1 MKEVKLTKV
10 SRDEVATLQAELQA
24 YADIER
30 LGYNFWS
37 NEDFLNAILAVDI
50 AHRLWIFFRRKVE
63 AEQSQFSMRFKI
75 NEAVIILK
83 CCHWERDGRGEYEKH
98 VVEKYKNIIDQQL
111 ISLVHVTHQKPGSLP
126 VPQQ

>member
-24 YADIER
+24 YADIQR

-37 NEDFLNAILAVDI
+37 NEDFLNAILTVDI
-50 AHRLWIFFRRKVE
+50 AQRLWIVFRRKVE
-63 AEQSQFSMRFKI
+63 AERSQFTMTFKI

-83 CCHWERDGRGEYEKH
+83 CCHWKRDGRNDYEKH

-111 ISLVHVTHQKPGSLP
+111 VNLIHVTHQKPDSLP

>member
-1 MKEVKLTKV
+1 MKDVKLTKV
-10 SRDEVATLQAELQA
+10 SRDEVATLQAELHA
-24 YADIER
+24 YANIQR

-63 AEQSQFSMRFKI
+63 ADQHQFSMRFKI

-83 CCHWERDGRGEYEKH
+83 CCYWPRDGRGEYEKN

-111 ISLVHVTHQKPGSLP
+111 KSLIP
-126 VPQQ
+126 VAQ